1 MLIQVI
7 RALPLR
13 QILQERWDSINNKI
27 SILEVARL
35 CNIYIKQSS
44 GAEARCLCPF
54 CDCGN
59 GSGGVN
65 GSRQGRPTASIN
77 ETKGLFYC
85 FRCEEGFNAVSL
97 YARVYGVDV
106 KVAYSELLDGFISDY
121 T

>member
-1 MLIQVI
+1 M
-7 RALPLR
+7 
-13 QILQERWDSINNKI
+13 DKD
-27 SILEVARL
+27 
-35 CNIYIKQSS
+35 NIDVKQFS

-59 GSGGVN
+59 DSGDVN
-65 GSRQGRPTASIN
+65 GSRRGRLTASIN

-106 KVAYSELLDGFISDY
+106 RVAYGELLDGFISGY